1 MLANPKGYGAKDS
14 SPATDPANPNPSNPP
29 IIIIIIMVIA
39 AFLSPPCV
47 SRTPPA
53 PPESPNPFIGRAS
66 GYRVTLAIKA
76 TLKAAPRIPPA
87 VMMVNSQDSGGENRG
102 SSVPVRAS
110 ANTPP
115 NIPASR

>member
-1 MLANPKGYGAKDS
+1 MEIGNGGAEIANNGAEIGNGGEETRYLESHAMRAAPKIGPATMLANPKGYGAKDS

-53 PPESPNPFIGRAS
+53 PP
-66 GYRVTLAIKA
+66 
-76 TLKAAPRIPPA
+76 
-87 VMMVNSQDSGGENRG
+87 
-102 SSVPVRAS
+102 VPAS
-110 ANTPP
+110 A
-115 NIPASR
+115 RR